1 MTLGPLKDS
10 VLGSFT
16 PPDWSGHFSVRRQW
30 QMDAAPAPYKP
41 SAKPCVG
48 PQIWTLSA
56 DKMCQAQGDTLWET
70 FQPRWAGWL

>member
-16 PPDWSGHFSVRRQW
+16 PLDWSGHFSVRRQW

-41 SAKPCVG
+41 RAKPCVG
-48 PQIWTLSA
+48 PQIWALSA
-56 DKMCQAQGDTLWET
+56 DKTCQAQGDTLWET
-70 FQPRWAGWL
+70 FQLQWAGWL